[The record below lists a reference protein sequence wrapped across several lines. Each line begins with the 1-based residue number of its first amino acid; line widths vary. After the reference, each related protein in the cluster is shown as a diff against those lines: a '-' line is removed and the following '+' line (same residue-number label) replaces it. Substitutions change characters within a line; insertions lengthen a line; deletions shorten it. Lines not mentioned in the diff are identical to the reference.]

1 MEQSVLMTLLDE
13 LIQSWE
19 NEVIEFK
26 QADNDYKTD
35 RIGEYFSALAN
46 EANLRDVGSA
56 WLVFGVNNKTRAV
69 VGTHYRP
76 NPEQLQSTKMQI
88 AQNTEPSITFRHIHE
103 LQHPQG
109 RLVLFEVP
117 AAPKGLPIAWK
128 GHYYARAGESLTHL
142 GLDKLDEIR
151 QQTINTDWSAQ
162 VVPHAK
168 LEHLD
173 EKALQKARE
182 SFARKYANRF
192 PDNEVMNWSVPTFL
206 DRAKVTQ
213 DGKITRTTLLLL
225 GKPEAAYLL
234 SPHPAQLTWRLE
246 GQERAYE
253 HFGLPFLLNTT
264 ALYQKIRNIQLRL
277 LPNDELL
284 AVEVAKYD
292 QKVVLEALHNCIVH
306 QDYTRHGRIVVVEQ
320 PDKLIFENEGTFFEG
335 TPDTYII
342 GEKTPRRYRKSF
354 PCPSHDRT
362 EHDRHDGLW
371 YPRNVPQSGQTL
383 PAHARLPFGRVQSGT
398 ADRVR
403 RCG

>member
-162 VVPHAK
+162 VVR
-168 LEHLD
+168 
-173 EKALQKARE
+173 AR
-182 SFARKYANRF
+182 SWNIWTKKRCRKPANRS
-192 PDNEVMNWSVPTFL
+192 PANTPTVFL
-206 DRAKVTQ
+206 IMR
-213 DGKITRTTLLLL
+213 
-225 GKPEAAYLL
+225 
-234 SPHPAQLTWRLE
+234 S
-246 GQERAYE
+246 
-253 HFGLPFLLNTT
+253 
-264 ALYQKIRNIQLRL
+264 
-277 LPNDELL
+277 
-284 AVEVAKYD
+284 
-292 QKVVLEALHNCIVH
+292 
-306 QDYTRHGRIVVVEQ
+306 
-320 PDKLIFENEGTFFEG
+320 
-335 TPDTYII
+335 
-342 GEKTPRRYRKSF
+342 
-354 PCPSHDRT
+354 
-362 EHDRHDGLW
+362 
-371 YPRNVPQSGQTL
+371 
-383 PAHARLPFGRVQSGT
+383 
-398 ADRVR
+398 
-403 RCG
+403 